1 MSPNNPYREIGELI
15 NLYPAREYTM
25 REERA
30 NQICLWGEYI
40 LDILD
45 RPDVPADLR
54 ERAARIL
61 KLSPVDLPYTP
72 PAVPVSQFAEAVAD
86 ERE

>member
-1 MSPNNPYREIGELI
+1 MNQNPYQEPGELV

-25 REERA
+25 SEDHA
-30 NQICLWGEYI
+30 NNYCLRSEFI

-54 ERAARIL
+54 DRAARIL
-61 KLSPVDLPYTP
+61 KLSPRELPYTP
-72 PAVPVSQFAEAVAD
+72 PAVPVSQFAEAVHETDA
-86 ERE
+86 

>member
-1 MSPNNPYREIGELI
+1 MKNQFAEPGELQA
-15 NLYPAREYTM
+15 LGPAKEPTVSDDF
-25 REERA
+25 A
-30 NQICLWGEYI
+30 NKYCLRSEFI

-61 KLSPVDLPYTP
+61 KLAPAEVVTPVHEPEP
-72 PAVPVSQFAEAVAD
+72 VP
-86 ERE
+86 

>member
-1 MSPNNPYREIGELI
+1 MTED
-15 NLYPAREYTM
+15 
-25 REERA
+25 RA
-30 NQICLWGEYI
+30 NKYCLLAEFA

-61 KLSPVDLPYTP
+61 KLAPAEVVTPQHEPEPVP
-72 PAVPVSQFAEAVAD
+72 
-86 ERE
+86 